1 MIGFITSPETAA
13 AVLAGIEQAMASR
26 GLPNYWS
33 CGKYTIYTGEHAGNM
48 FLPFDDGMMATN
60 LRGGMTPTDF
70 PEFGQLVGFL
80 GGLEARIDLDPQAI
94 IDPNAEIE

>member
-13 AVLAGIEQAMASR
+13 AVLAGIRQAMASR

-33 CGKYTIYTGEHAGNM
+33 CGKYAIYTGEHARNM

-60 LRGGMTPTDF
+60 LQGGLTPIDF
-70 PEFGQLVGFL
+70 PEFGQLVAAL
-80 GGLEARIDLDPQAI
+80 GGLDTRIDLDPQAI
-94 IDPNAEIE
+94 IDPNAPTE